1 MTDMGHYDWVWLVA
15 LAAVLVLALV
25 WRGRRLIGH
34 QRFSAQ
40 RIRVRTG
47 IIAVLTVIV
56 LVPLAR
62 LPDATVEYAGA
73 AAGFAIG
80 ALVSG
85 IALRFTQMGR
95 DEKGLWYVPNL
106 YLGIGLVALLVARL
120 VYEYVVLF
128 PQVRREAATAVRH
141 GAPPQLAGQPIF
153 HGLLFLV
160 LGYYLV
166 YYVGILLR
174 ARGIPPA
181 PAANR

>member
-1 MTDMGHYDWVWLVA
+1 MGPYGWVWFVA

-25 WRGRRLIGH
+25 WRGRRLVGH

-40 RIRVRTG
+40 RIRVRAG
-47 IIAVLTVIV
+47 IIAVLTVVV
-56 LVPLAR
+56 LIPFAR
-62 LPDATVEYAGA
+62 LPDAMVEYAAA
-73 AAGFAIG
+73 AAGFVIG
-80 ALVSG
+80 AAIAG
-85 IALRFTQMGR
+85 ISLRLTQMGG
-95 DEKGLWYVPNL
+95 DERGLWYVPNL

-128 PQVRREAATAVRH
+128 PQMRREAAAAVQH
-141 GAPPQLAGQPIF
+141 GAPPQLVGQPIF

-181 PAANR
+181 PATNR